1 MGRPSE
7 EVLSG
12 IPDVGLRHFLMP
24 SGQLVSVGRPVEL
37 LTNISVRP
45 QFAVP
50 LTGYDA
56 KRLMDIAAALT
67 ALVLLAPLFLL
78 VAALIK
84 LTSPGP
90 VFFKQSR
97 PGLGRRPFTMWT
109 FRTLVPGAERQ
120 EVLLRGEGGVFF
132 KPKQDA
138 RVTPVGRF
146 LRKYSI
152 DELPQFFNVLRGEM
166 SLVGPRPV
174 LWHELERFSSPG
186 QLRRFEMKPGLTC
199 IWQVSGRSNTTDE
212 ARMRY
217 DLEYVDGWSLATD
230 FKLLLKTVPVVLRGE
245 GAV

>member
-50 LTGYDA
+50 LTGHDA

-67 ALVLLAPLFLL
+67 ALILLAPLFLL

-97 PGLGRRPFTMWT
+97 PGLGRRP
-109 FRTLVPGAERQ
+109 
-120 EVLLRGEGGVFF
+120 
-132 KPKQDA
+132 
-138 RVTPVGRF
+138 
-146 LRKYSI
+146 
-152 DELPQFFNVLRGEM
+152 
-166 SLVGPRPV
+166 
-174 LWHELERFSSPG
+174 
-186 QLRRFEMKPGLTC
+186 
-199 IWQVSGRSNTTDE
+199 
-212 ARMRY
+212 
-217 DLEYVDGWSLATD
+217 
-230 FKLLLKTVPVVLRGE
+230 
-245 GAV
+245 